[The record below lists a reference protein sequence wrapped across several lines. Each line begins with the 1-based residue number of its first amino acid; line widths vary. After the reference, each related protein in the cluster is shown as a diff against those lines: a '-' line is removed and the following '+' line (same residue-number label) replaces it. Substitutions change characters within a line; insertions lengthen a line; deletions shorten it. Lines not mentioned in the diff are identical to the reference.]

1 MFALKTN
8 LLFDLAMAPNI
19 ELELPLGRHNRWSL
33 NAEWLFPW
41 WLIDHDKYCLQIL
54 SGGLEGRY
62 WLGNRTTRGALAG
75 HFLGLY
81 AGGGKYD
88 LQWKTDGYQG
98 EFYIASGISYGYSA
112 PIARR
117 LNLEF
122 SIGIGL
128 LRTNYEHYH
137 AIDDYQTLL
146 WQNDGNYTWFG
157 PTKIK
162 ISLVWL
168 LGGRKGGER

>member
-1 MFALKTN
+1 MTSTACKSFRAVSKDVTGWATALPV
-8 LLFDLAMAPNI
+8 AH
-19 ELELPLGRHNRWSL
+19 LPDTFWACTPEAANTTFNG
-33 NAEWLFPW
+33 
-41 WLIDHDKYCLQIL
+41 K
-54 SGGLEGRY
+54 
-62 WLGNRTTRGALAG
+62 RT
-75 HFLGLY
+75 
-81 AGGGKYD
+81 
-88 LQWKTDGYQG
+88 GYQG